1 MRCCVFPLVIKD
13 VLESIENAPKTN
25 AVLGELSHGF
35 RLVLTK
41 F

>member
-1 MRCCVFPLVIKD
+1 MGCRVLPLVIKD
-13 VLESIENAPKTN
+13 VVESIENAHKTN
-25 AVLGELSHGF
+25 AVLSELSHGF